1 MLKCFVL
8 RKKKVVAEEKVRNN
22 WLTRKG
28 GYLSARRIYIN
39 R

>member
-1 MLKCFVL
+1 MLKYFIL
-8 RKKKVVAEEKVRNN
+8 RKKEVAEEKVRNN
-22 WLTRKG
+22 WLTREG